1 MIGEEIP
8 LPARMFAI
16 VDVWDAM
23 LSNRPYRAAFS
34 REDALQHIKQQ
45 SGKHFDPAVVKAFL
59 SILEEDSL
67 IENPKG
73 QETSKNHDQ

>member
-23 LSNRPYRAAFS
+23 LSNRPYRVAYS

-59 SILEEDSL
+59 NLLEEDSL
-67 IENPKG
+67 IENSKG
-73 QETSKNHDQ
+73 